1 MCVGATSGKLL
12 GFLFSYRRI
21 EANLEKIRMIEAT
34 RPPARIKDVQ
44 KLTSCLAALSRIISR
59 LAERTL
65 PFFKLLCKYGP
76 FVWTDET
83 EEAFQDLNPYLTSP
97 PVMVDL
103 KLGEPLVLYIAARDE
118 AMSMVMVSERSE
130 PPRPQET
137 KEASAKGSGSQD
149 PEPVRSREVGVA
161 TGS

>member
-1 MCVGATSGKLL
+1 
-12 GFLFSYRRI
+12 
-21 EANLEKIRMIEAT
+21 
-34 RPPARIKDVQ
+34 
-44 KLTSCLAALSRIISR
+44 
-59 LAERTL
+59 
-65 PFFKLLCKYGP
+65 LCKYGP

-161 TGS
+161 AGS